1 MMPMERL
8 GRVTRRARGAR
19 GERTKGVCRIA
30 AGLAMGIVLAVNA
43 GTLRA
48 ADGGRVDI
56 NRASVSELTELP
68 GIGPA
73 KAAAIVEE
81 RERKPFASVEDLT
94 RVSGIGDRML
104 EQLRDKI
111 SVGGADASGGA
122 GNNSGVENRSG
133 ADKKSGVKER

>member
-1 MMPMERL
+1 
-8 GRVTRRARGAR
+8 
-19 GERTKGVCRIA
+19 
-30 AGLAMGIVLAVNA
+30 MGIVLAVNA